1 MSDDVKIGAEVELD
15 PKSTQNI
22 KTLKQ
27 QLRDALKEAQ
37 TLSAQDLG
45 SKEAVAAQKRVAALR
60 DSIEDTNESIAAFT
74 GAGQFKAIGNAVQ
87 GIAGGFAAAQGAIAL
102 FGGESEELQKTLV
115 RLNAAMAFSQGLSQ
129 LEGLKDSFG
138 AVGRMIETNVIP
150 ALSTLRGAFIATGIG
165 AVIAAVGLLA
175 ANWDKV
181 MRFVKGTSYEQ
192 EKYTKHLKETT
203 EQTKKALEQFDLE
216 EARLRSIGVA
226 EKEIIMLRRQ
236 KRQEAIDAQKL
247 ELENQKKIL
256 EQQIDNFAKQAAESA
271 TGLASGNI
279 VPYVYNMLFGEDVK
293 DIKGAQDKVKELND
307 SIRALQVQQYTDLKT
322 FNDLVVK
329 EKEDNKQKQLKAEE
343 KFTKEMYKQIDAQKR
358 ATQSL
363 REMEEQLS
371 LKDEQIQGRKAEID
385 YARWKKDQEEFK
397 KRNDAMID
405 LEVQKVENQRQLA
418 NETFGILQNL
428 NTLAG
433 ENFEVQKSLSI
444 ASTGIDTF
452 EATQSSFKAA
462 TKNPITTVFPAY
474 PYIAAGL
481 ALTAGLVRMRQMAQ
495 IRPGVR
501 SVGGGGAPSTPSA
514 PSFTPA
520 QGTNVQGAGNVNLSS
535 QANQSRVYVLE
546 TDIRSTTNR
555 VDVIQA
561 NAQFK

>member
-1 MSDDVKIGAEVELD
+1 MSDNLKIGAEVELD

-45 SKEAVAAQKRVAALR
+45 SKEAIAAQKRVAELR
-60 DSIEDTNESIAAFT
+60 DRIEDTNESIAAFT

-165 AVIAAVGLLA
+165 AVIAAVGVLA

-236 KRQEAIDAQKL
+236 KRQEAIDAQRL

-329 EKEDNKQKQLKAEE
+329 EKEDNRQKQLKAEE

-358 ATQSL
+358 AIQSL
-363 REMEEQLS
+363 REMEE
-371 LKDEQIQGRKAEID
+371 EVD

-444 ASTGIDTF
+444 AQTGIDTF